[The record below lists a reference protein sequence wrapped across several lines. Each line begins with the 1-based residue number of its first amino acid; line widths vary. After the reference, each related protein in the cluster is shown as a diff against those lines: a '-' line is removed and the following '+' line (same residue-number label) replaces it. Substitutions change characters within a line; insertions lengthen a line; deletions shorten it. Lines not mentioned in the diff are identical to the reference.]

1 MSEYHFNKNRLKSS
15 DIWDSSVDQIMERFD
30 EINDSLNRK
39 LEGNLYLV
47 DNKYKIQ
54 FSFFE
59 IKIFEK
65 SLLFFRLTE
74 VDILLYSYI
83 RVLKKYSSLI
93 KGALSIEKYTNLV
106 DFYANL
112 DKKYDRILKDKFNSQ
127 NRNFKENKM
136 KSLANAT
143 NEVKR

>member
-1 MSEYHFNKNRLKSS
+1 MSEYYFNRNRLKSLN
-15 DIWDSSVDQIMERFD
+15 IWDSSVDQIMERFD

-54 FSFFE
+54 FSFFK
-59 IKIFEK
+59 IKNFLKKLII
-65 SLLFFRLTE
+65 FRLTE

-83 RVLKKYSSLI
+83 RVLKKHSSLI

-112 DKKYDRILKDKFNSQ
+112 DKKYDRILKDKFN
-127 NRNFKENKM
+127 
-136 KSLANAT
+136 A
-143 NEVKR
+143 